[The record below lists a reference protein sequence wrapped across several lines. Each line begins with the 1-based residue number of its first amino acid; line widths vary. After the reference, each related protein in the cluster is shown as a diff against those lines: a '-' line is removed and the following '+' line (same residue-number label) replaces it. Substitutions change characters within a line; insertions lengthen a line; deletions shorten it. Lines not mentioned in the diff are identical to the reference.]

1 MVVSEEMERTTEITF
16 VAKCER
22 CFFVFEK
29 CEEGVP
35 ISEAGWD
42 DNVVCGTFV
51 RNGVVSS
58 DSGNDETRSEAAR
71 NPKWVAPCKQKAGV

>member
-1 MVVSEEMERTTEITF
+1 MERTAEITF

-29 CEEGVP
+29 RKEGVP
-35 ISEAGWD
+35 VSKAGWD

-51 RNGVVSS
+51 HNGVVTG
-58 DSGNDETRSEAAR
+58 DTGNDEMRSEAAR
-71 NPKWVAPCKQKAGV
+71 NPKWVAPRKQKAGV